1 MSINP
6 VTRPGSVTIVVVLT
20 WINAVLH
27 LLTGCARCW
36 SSRSRSA
43 PPGPMRPPAAS
54 VRVSRS
60 VSRIVYLIIGAVTAF
75 VATRLGRGGRGSR
88 MLLTIIEVITIVVNV
103 ITWISNNTGQQ
114 AASSIIGIVIA
125 GVILALLWNQRANDF
140 FNAS

>member
-1 MSINP
+1 VSINP

-27 LLTGCARCW
+27 LLLGVLLLVVAVAFGASGADAATRGIGTGLAVGL
-36 SSRSRSA
+36 A
-43 PPGPMRPPAAS
+43 
-54 VRVSRS
+54 
-60 VSRIVYLIIGAVTAF
+60 IVYLIIGAVTAF

>member
-1 MSINP
+1 VSINP

-20 WINAVLH
+20 WINAILH
-27 LLTGCARCW
+27 LLLGVLLLVVAVAFGASGADVTTRGIGTGLAVGL
-36 SSRSRSA
+36 A
-43 PPGPMRPPAAS
+43 
-54 VRVSRS
+54 
-60 VSRIVYLIIGAVTAF
+60 IVYFIIGAVTAF

-88 MLLTIIEVITIVVNV
+88 MLLTVIEVITIVVNV

-114 AASSIIGIVIA
+114 AASSIVAIIIA